1 MGKIVKRH
9 QPCLS
14 CDSHDAR
21 QIYEDGTSFCFSCRS
36 WFPPEGEEKVTASS
50 EKESTL
56 SPKGIKK
63 DIEEILTFGHRGF
76 VERDI
81 KKNICEHYG
90 VRVSYNS
97 SGEIDTHYYPYDNN
111 AAFKVRKLP
120 KDFKWVGNST
130 KLFGLDKFEG
140 GGKRLII
147 TEGEIDALSVAQAS
161 FNKYQRFYPVV
172 ALSSA
177 SIVEKSLLES
187 RDWIRSFKEVV
198 LCLDSDEAGQ
208 EATQKAIRI
217 IGIDKV
223 KIAKLPGKDPNE
235 VLVKHGWERLMQ
247 CIFDAMPF
255 VPAGIIGKNQLWDAL
270 QNYNNVE
277 SVPYPPCLD
286 GLNSKIKGMRGGEI
300 ALFISG
306 TGSGK
311 STVLREVMLHIL
323 ETRRDAKIGVVSLE
337 ESPAETARK
346 LAGMKLQKNPA
357 KEEIPIDELKVGFDS
372 VFGDDRVV
380 LLDHQGS
387 INDNSIVDQ
396 LEYMCLVGCK
406 YLFIDHI
413 TILVSEGVDNL
424 TGNEAQD
431 KVMNDLLRLVK
442 RHPDVWIG
450 LVSHLRK
457 AQSGKRSFEEGR
469 LPSIDDIRGSG
480 SIKQISFDIISFAR
494 NLTAKDE
501 KVRNSIKMRI
511 LKSRY
516 TGLTGTV
523 IGAVYNYDT
532 GRLIASDRIMD
543 DDESEEFTSL

>member
-36 WFPPEGEEKVTASS
+36 WFPPEGEEKVTT
-50 EKESTL
+50 EKESTP
-56 SPKGIKK
+56 SPKGTKK
-63 DIEEILTFGHRGF
+63 DLEEILTFGFRGF

-111 AAFKVRKLP
+111 TAFKVRKLP
-120 KDFKWVGNST
+120 KDFRWVGSST

-147 TEGEIDALSVAQAS
+147 TEGEIDALSMAQAS

-177 SIVEKSLLES
+177 AIVEKSLLES
-187 RDWIRSFKEVV
+187 RAWIRSFKEVV
-198 LCLDSDEAGQ
+198 LCLDNDEAGQ
-208 EATQKAIRI
+208 EAAQKAIRI
-217 IGIDKV
+217 IGFDKV
-223 KIAKLPGKDPNE
+223 KLAKLPCKDPNE

-247 CIFDAMPF
+247 CVYDAVPF

-277 SVPYPPCLD
+277 SVPYPPCLE
-286 GLNSKIKGMRGGEI
+286 GVNSKLKGMREGEI
-300 ALFISG
+300 TLFISG

-311 STVLREVMLHIL
+311 STILREIMLHLL
-323 ETRRDAKIGVVSLE
+323 ETTDAKIGVVSLE
-337 ESPAETARK
+337 ESPAESARK

-387 INDNSIVDQ
+387 INDSSIIDQ
-396 LEYMCLVGCK
+396 LEYMCLTGCK

-413 TILVSEGVDNL
+413 TILVSEGVENL
-424 TGNEAQD
+424 MGNEAQD

-442 RHPDVWIG
+442 RHPVWVG

-457 AQSGKRSFEEGR
+457 APGGGKSFEEGK

-494 NLTAKDE
+494 NLTAANDIE
-501 KVRNSIKMRI
+501 RNTIKMRI

-516 TGLTGTV
+516 TGLTGV
-523 IGAVYNYDT
+523 VKGAFYNYDT
-532 GRLIASDRIMD
+532 GRLTGIEEAI
-543 DDESEEFTSL
+543 DEDFVSL